1 VIAVAQ
7 YLSRSNAPPLLG
19 QVVVAFG
26 AGFLA
31 VLVFHQGMLGLL
43 HAIGFTPGV
52 PYPMKP
58 TAPLGIPQIWSLA
71 FWGGVWGIIFF
82 IFFALVKPTRPS
94 GLTYF
99 ISALLFGAIAPT
111 LVAWFVV
118 SPIKGVPSAGGWQ
131 GAAMATALMINAAWG
146 IGTAI
151 FLSAAAKW
159 SRIWNIT

>member
-1 VIAVAQ
+1 VTAVAQ
-7 YLSRSNAPPLLG
+7 HLSRNHVPPSLG
-19 QVVVAFG
+19 QVAEAFG
-26 AGFLA
+26 AGFLS

-52 PYPMKP
+52 PFPMKP

-82 IFFALVKPTRPS
+82 ALVKPTRPT
-94 GLTYF
+94 GPTYF

-118 SPIKGVPSAGGWQ
+118 SPIKGVPAAGGWQ

-151 FLSAAAKW
+151 FLSVAAKW
-159 SRIWNIT
+159 SRTWNVA

>member
-1 VIAVAQ
+1 VIAVEQ
-7 YLSRSNAPPLLG
+7 YLSRNYAPSLLG
-19 QVVVAFG
+19 QVLGAFG
-26 AGFLA
+26 AGFVA

-58 TAPLGIPQIWSLA
+58 TVPLGIPQIWSLA

-82 IFFALVKPTRPS
+82 ALVKATRPS

-99 ISALLFGAIAPT
+99 ASALLFGAIAPT
-111 LVAWFVV
+111 LVAWFIV
-118 SPIKGVPSAGGWQ
+118 SPIKGVPPAGGWQ
-131 GAAMATALMINAAWG
+131 SAAMATALTINAAWG
-146 IGTAI
+146 LGTAI

-159 SRIWNIT
+159 FRTWNLA